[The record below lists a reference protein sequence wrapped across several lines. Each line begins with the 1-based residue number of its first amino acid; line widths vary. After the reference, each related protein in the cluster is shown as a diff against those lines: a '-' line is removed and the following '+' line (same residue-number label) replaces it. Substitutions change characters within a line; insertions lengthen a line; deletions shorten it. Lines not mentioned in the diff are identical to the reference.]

1 MKTASLSQLKQEL
14 KYRSKEELVELTLSL
29 TKYKKENKELLTYL
43 LFEASDELSYIRD
56 LKSEIDDEFKQ
67 INRKTPYLLKKNVR
81 KILRDIKKHIRYS
94 KKKQTEAE
102 LLLHFCKKLKEMT
115 PSISRNTTLLNI
127 YDRQVELIIKAVKS
141 LHEDLQFDYED
152 ELKEL

>member
-1 MKTASLSQLKQEL
+1 MKPASLSQLKQEL

-43 LFEASDELSYIRD
+43 LFEASDELSYIKD
-56 LKSEIDDEFKQ
+56 LKSEIDEEFKQ

-94 KKKQTEAE
+94 KKKQTEVE

-115 PSISRNTTLLNI
+115 PSISRSTTLLNI

-152 ELKEL
+152 ELREL